1 MISVVSEDKR
11 VGVMRRMRWLLCGLA
26 FIGVAQQAQAADLP
40 DDFLRGSSTVVD
52 TGGYLPWAGTY
63 IGGQFGGAASGTDFS
78 GATRSLVAFLL
89 RNTTIENE
97 NHVSNWT
104 TLGKGDTT
112 GMSYGGF
119 VGFNMQWDAAVL
131 GIEANYNRTSLTM
144 SANDTMRRLFA
155 TSDGY
160 NNDVLVDAA
169 SSIHIT
175 DYGTL
180 RVRGGWA
187 AGNFMPY
194 AFVGFAL
201 GRADVTNSARV
212 IAQGTS
218 TSGRPPYFSDT
229 TAAVTRTGD
238 LAYGFAT
245 GLGVDFALMQNIFVR
260 AEYEYVQFGEFND
273 LKTHIHT
280 ARIGGGI
287 KF

>member
-1 MISVVSEDKR
+1 
-11 VGVMRRMRWLLCGLA
+11 MRRMRWLLCGLA
-26 FIGVAQQAQAADLP
+26 FIGAAQQASAADLGESI
-40 DDFLRGSSTVVD
+40 LRGSSTIINTNSGVTWDGAYV
-52 TGGYLPWAGTY
+52 GAH
-63 IGGQFGGAASGTDFS
+63 FGGAASGTDFS
-78 GATRSLVAFLL
+78 NATKSLVAFLL

-112 GMSYGGF
+112 GVSYGGF
-119 VGFNMQWDAAVL
+119 AGYNMQWDQAVL
-131 GIEANYNRTSLTM
+131 GVEASYNRTSLMM
-144 SANDTMRRLFA
+144 SANDSMRRLFA

-160 NNDVLVDAA
+160 NNDVQVDAG
-169 SSIHIT
+169 SNIRIT

-194 AFVGFAL
+194 GFVGFAL

-212 IAQGTS
+212 IASGTKAGS
-218 TSGRPPYFSDT
+218 PSYFSDSE
-229 TAAVTRTGD
+229 TAVSRTGD
-238 LAYGFAT
+238 FAYGFAT

-260 AEYEYVQFGEFND
+260 AEYEYVQFGQFND

-280 ARIGGGI
+280 ARIGGGL